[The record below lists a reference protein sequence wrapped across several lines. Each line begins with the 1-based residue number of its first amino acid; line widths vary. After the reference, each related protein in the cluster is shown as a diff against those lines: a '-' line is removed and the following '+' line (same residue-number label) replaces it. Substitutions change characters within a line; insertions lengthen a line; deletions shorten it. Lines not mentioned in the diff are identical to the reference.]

1 MSTST
6 LRALVTASLV
16 LSPAGVSAQAAPAPP
31 AAGAAPFDDP
41 DAVVGAG
48 TDDDPIDGLPAP
60 GGIPAVLMSDAGA
73 IVRIDGEAR
82 HVVLAKPQDGVN
94 PAHAY
99 QDLVVD
105 EPSGRWAITRTPI
118 PARGS
123 VGRGRPWTVVFGDAH
138 GVRSE
143 VPGDPRCGRGDLTCL
158 EEPVRFLA
166 DGGLLVH
173 SMTRRGTTVAR
184 MGYGQ
189 VGRRELLGRAVGTTL
204 TLGPDPT
211 RAAYRSSGGVT
222 LLDWDP
228 SQGAARPRTRKVAVE
243 AKAGPVELL
252 ALGADTIYL
261 ERTHTSGDGG
271 RPRFTVEAVPVAGG
285 RAVTVHRA
293 RGSVP
298 GWRPLHT
305 GPRGTV
311 LLHDCVEGYADNRC
325 DLIEVRANQPA
336 RVVARGI
343 SIAHDVSADGRFVLV
358 VRAPASRAGRATAWP
373 DLVIVDLASGADVRV
388 LPEVMP
394 DVARFIRA

>member
-189 VGRRELLGRAVGTTL
+189 VGATRAARGARS
-204 TLGPDPT
+204 GPPSRSGPTPT

-271 RPRFTVEAVPVAGG
+271 RPRFTVEAVPVAGRPG
-285 RAVTVHRA
+285 GHRA
-293 RGSVP
+293 P
-298 GWRPLHT
+298 GAWLGPGLAPPAHRPTWHGAAARL
-305 GPRGTV
+305 RRR
-311 LLHDCVEGYADNRC
+311 LR
-325 DLIEVRANQPA
+325 RQP
-336 RVVARGI
+336 V
-343 SIAHDVSADGRFVLV
+343 
-358 VRAPASRAGRATAWP
+358 
-373 DLVIVDLASGADVRV
+373 
-388 LPEVMP
+388 
-394 DVARFIRA
+394 